1 MSKIQVQKLNEV
13 YLRVTGE
20 PHIEQELSDFFKFD
34 VPAAKFMP
42 QFRKRVWNGFIF
54 LYSQRTKLLYHG
66 LLDHLKLFC
75 NERDIGIEFLSDFDT
90 VDFTDQ
96 EAHKFI
102 ELVKPTREPRD
113 YQVDAFTQC
122 VRNHRALILSP
133 TGSGKSLII
142 YLLARLY
149 TFNKSKRKF
158 LIIVPTI
165 SLVHQMASDFI
176 SYGYDENMIH
186 KITAGESKDTDKP
199 IIISTWQSIF
209 NLHKTWFNQFK
220 AVVID
225 EAHLA
230 KAKSLTGIMTK
241 LINCKYRFGFTGTL
255 DNVHCNKL
263 IIEGLTGPVKRV
275 ISTKNLIDR
284 KQLATLDIKILVLGY
299 NDESRKLAKDLD
311 YQGEMDFLTL
321 NEDRNRFIKNLV
333 LSLEGNTLVL
343 YQYVEKHGK
352 VLFDQI
358 SSSGRECYFVHGGV
372 DGKDREDTRIKVDSS
387 ENSIIVASYG
397 TYSTGINITNLHNI
411 VFASPSKSKVRVL
424 QSIGRGLRTSS
435 TKDTATL
442 YDIADDL
449 TYKGKRNYT
458 LDHLFERVKN
468 YNEEKLPYKIYNIEV
483 QQSPPDPRL
492 EISDGRGDNN
502 TGD

>member
-1 MSKIQVQKLNEV
+1 MSKLQVQKINDV

-54 LYSQRTKLLYHG
+54 LYSLRTKLIYAG
-66 LLDHLKLFC
+66 LLEHLKVFC
-75 NERDIGIEFLSDFDT
+75 QEREIEIEYLSELNSIEFSD
-90 VDFTDQ
+90 V
-96 EAHKFI
+96 EAQKFVEVI
-102 ELVKPTREPRD
+102 NPTRTPRD
-113 YQVDAFTQC
+113 YQLDAFTHC
-122 VRNHRALILSP
+122 VRNHRALVLSP

-142 YLLARLY
+142 YLLSRLY
-149 TFNKSKRKF
+149 TFNKSQRKI

-165 SLVHQMASDFI
+165 SLVHQMASDFV
-176 SYGYDENMIH
+176 SYGYSEDKIH
-186 KITAGESKDTDKP
+186 KITAGESKDTDRP

-241 LINCKYRFGFTGTL
+241 LVNCKYRFGFTGTL

-275 ISTKNLIDR
+275 TTTKDLIDK
-284 KQLATLDIKILVLGY
+284 KQLATLNIKILVLKY
-299 NDESRKLAKDLD
+299 SDEAKKAVKELD
-311 YQGEMDFLTL
+311 YQGEMDFLTQ

-343 YQYVEKHGK
+343 YQYVDKHGK
-352 VLFDQI
+352 ILFDQI
-358 SSSGRECYFVHGGV
+358 NNNGKPCHFVFGGV
-372 DGKDREDTRIKVDSS
+372 DGEDREQIRQIVDSS
-387 ENSIIVASYG
+387 ENNIIVASYG

-411 VFASPSKSKVRVL
+411 VFASPSKSKIRVL
-424 QSIGRGLRTSS
+424 QSIGRGLRVSN

-468 YNEEKLPYKIYNIEV
+468 YNEERLPYKIYNIET
-483 QQSPPDPRL
+483 QAEPNPRL
-492 EISDGRGDNN
+492 EVDN
-502 TGD
+502 G